1 MRSWRNALLC
11 GLAMTACLFA
21 AWPFAEMGFDD
32 DWSYAKTAQIFAET
46 GHFVYNGWAS
56 AMLGWQIWWGALFIR
71 TFGFSFETVRLST
84 LVLAF
89 LSVVLFYRILIR
101 VGVLPQN
108 AVLGTLTLA
117 LSPLFLVMTASYM
130 SDIPG
135 LLGVLVC
142 FYCCLRAVE
151 AGSDRGAIL
160 WLGAAAATNVAGGTA
175 RQIVWLGALVMVP
188 ATAWVLRRR
197 RRVAG
202 AAIGLWAV
210 SAASI
215 YWLTRWYERQPYATV
230 EHLLRDAMHSDVA
243 VHSVTKPLK
252 VLLCLLLVSLPV
264 LSAWLP
270 GLRSWRLRWR
280 IVLGAGLAAALV
292 FWRLSPPDD
301 GATGHMMPWM
311 LDVIG
316 SLGSMKTG
324 YMLGV
329 KPVSIGFWPRAV
341 VSLVV
346 LAAGAAALADL
357 FGRTRR
363 LVMERHGQ
371 RDVAGSRIKK
381 AIEWEALLWITVP
394 FSICYAALF
403 LLQGMVYWLIDRY
416 LLALLPISILLLLRW
431 YQETVAEKMPAVCWW
446 VLAIFTA
453 YTVTG
458 LHDNYALMR
467 ARIAAANELMRA
479 GVPRTEIAGG
489 LEYDG
494 WTQIEA
500 EGHMHREMIV
510 NPPEAAR
517 LRPFP
522 RDLAPECVY
531 WFYPLTPA
539 LEPKYYVVF
548 SRLPCLKTSSYA
560 PVEYRAWLPPF
571 QREIYIQER

>member
-1 MRSWRNALLC
+1 
-11 GLAMTACLFA
+11 MTACLFA

-32 DWSYAKTAQIFAET
+32 DWSYAKTAQIFAES

-71 TFGFSFETVRLST
+71 MFGFSFETVRMST

-101 VGVLPQN
+101 VGVRPRN

-142 FYCCLRAVE
+142 LYCCLRAVE
-151 AGSDRGAIL
+151 AGSDRGSIT
-160 WLGAAAATNVAGGTA
+160 WLALATATNVAGGTA
-175 RQIVWLGALVMVP
+175 RQIVWLGALVMLP
-188 ATAWVLRRR
+188 ATAWAMRRR

-202 AAIGLWAV
+202 AAIVLWAV

-215 YWLTRWYERQPYATV
+215 YLLTRWYEQQPYAAP
-230 EHLLRDAMHSDVA
+230 EHLFSDATHFRVVIHSL
-243 VHSVTKPLK
+243 TKPVK
-252 VLLCLLLVSLPV
+252 VLLCLLLVTLPV

-270 GLRSWRLRWR
+270 GLRNWRRRWQ
-280 IVLGAGLAAALV
+280 AGLAAGLLAALV

-301 GATGHMMPWM
+301 GATGHMMPWL

-316 SLGSMKTG
+316 SLGSSTKG

-329 KPVSIGFWPRAV
+329 KPAAIGFWPRAV
-341 VSLVV
+341 VSLAV
-346 LAAGAAALADL
+346 LAAGVAALVEIAGRVRGGRAES
-357 FGRTRR
+357 GRTESG
-363 LVMERHGQ
+363 MEGER
-371 RDVAGSRIKK
+371 A
-381 AIEWEALLWITVP
+381 AIGWKELLWVTVP
-394 FSICYAALF
+394 FSFCYAALF

-416 LLALLPISILLLLRW
+416 LLVLLAISIVLLLRY
-431 YQETVAEKMPAVCWW
+431 YQEYVGARLPAVCWW
-446 VLAIFTA
+446 VLGIFTIYSVA
-453 YTVTG
+453 G
-458 LHDNYALMR
+458 LHDIYALQR
-467 ARIAAANELMRA
+467 ARVRAGETLLAA
-479 GVPRTEIAGG
+479 GVPRTAIAGG

-494 WTQIEA
+494 WTQIEV
-500 EGHMHREMIV
+500 GGYVHSPLV
-510 NPPEAAR
+510 TNPPSGGT
-517 LRPFP
+517 RP
-522 RDLAPECVY
+522 LLPESDEGLLQRCVY
-531 WFYPLTPA
+531 WYYPLTPA

-560 PVEYRAWLPPF
+560 AVEYRAWMPPF
-571 QREIYIQER
+571 RREIYIQER